1 MRYSYTPQQVNPFQ
15 RISFIFGGYGIYIWF
30 LIAAIFVIL
39 GIYLLVKSDKQSND
53 KKIKHKKGAIT
64 GAIIIL
70 IIGLCAFTMGCIDN
84 PMGYLDHNIYQLGTD
99 RQMRTNNGNTFDQTV
114 YNNSSTAKYDL
125 VRVTYNPYAN
135 KFTIK
140 PETNSGRTY
149 YRVTSYLEDKVQSG
163 DVVTDLDYRMTPNY
177 TFAKFQD
184 SNGKSSVLCSVNNS
198 NSDINAYN
206 SKQKSQQS
214 QQNNSNDASSDDSTD
229 TSDSDGDSAYDSDS
243 DNVQDLKQAKVLKY

>member
-1 MRYSYTPQQVNPFQ
+1 
-15 RISFIFGGYGIYIWF
+15 
-30 LIAAIFVIL
+30 
-39 GIYLLVKSDKQSND
+39 
-53 KKIKHKKGAIT
+53 
-64 GAIIIL
+64 
-70 IIGLCAFTMGCIDN
+70 
-84 PMGYLDHNIYQLGTD
+84 
-99 RQMRTNNGNTFDQTV
+99 MRTNNGNTFDQTV

-125 VRVTYNPYAN
+125 VHVIYNPYAN

-149 YRVTSYLEDKVQSG
+149 YRVTSYLEDKVQND

-214 QQNNSNDASSDDSTD
+214 QQNNSNDDSSDDSTD
-229 TSDSDGDSAYDSDS
+229 TSDSDGNSAYDSDS
-243 DNVQDLKQAKVLKY
+243 NNVQDLKQAKVLKY